1 MRHRRVQSVPMVPP
15 VWFDI
20 LADNPVLVGAHAAR
34 EVLRET
40 GLDPCSGHPP
50 DFSVLRDE

>member
-40 GLDPCSGHPP
+40 GLDP
-50 DFSVLRDE
+50 V